1 MKLTG
6 ACATYIGNTRK
17 VNQDAIL
24 FRYSERDGQH
34 FAILAVC
41 DGVGGLE
48 KGEVASA
55 LVVRKINEWY
65 DEVLRWL
72 DIASAEP
79 EVLNA
84 HLKDGA
90 ELWNQAVCECRDIQ
104 RVNMGTTMS
113 LLMIIKDRYFIIQV
127 GDSRVYRYRN
137 DVLEQLTVDAS
148 VSQMK
153 NGRMKLYLDN
163 FMGKAREL
171 WFTSAAGSL
180 EDGDLFLVCSD
191 GLYHCLGVEDVR
203 EIYRDALDN
212 RKAEEACERLIVRM
226 MERGERDNISAGI
239 VLVRQKAAG
248 RKKWWGGSGR
258 M

>member
-1 MKLTG
+1 M
-6 ACATYIGNTRK
+6 
-17 VNQDAIL
+17 NQDAIL

-127 GDSRVYRYRN
+127 GDSRVYC
-137 DVLEQLTVDAS
+137 
-148 VSQMK
+148 
-153 NGRMKLYLDN
+153 
-163 FMGKAREL
+163 
-171 WFTSAAGSL
+171 GSL
-180 EDGDLFLVCSD
+180 PPQ
-191 GLYHCLGVEDVR
+191 GVWRTGICFWCVPTGC
-203 EIYRDALDN
+203 I
-212 RKAEEACERLIVRM
+212 IV
-226 MERGERDNISAGI
+226 
-239 VLVRQKAAG
+239 
-248 RKKWWGGSGR
+248 WGWK